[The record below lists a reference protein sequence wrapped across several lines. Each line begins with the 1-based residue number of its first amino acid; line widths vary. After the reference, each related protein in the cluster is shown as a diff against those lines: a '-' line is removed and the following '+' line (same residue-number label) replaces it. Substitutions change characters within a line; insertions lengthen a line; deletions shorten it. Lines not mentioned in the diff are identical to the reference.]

1 MPGLDVTGSGG
12 FGGRLRVTPGG
23 GISGIV
29 RTSNATMRVC
39 ASLTRSFAAPSRAL
53 ASSFSRSR
61 WARSCVRWLARV
73 SSSSLS
79 RSDSSSACLRRSR
92 SLAAMASVL
101 WANPRGTPWK
111 AVHGGVSG
119 VSRGGFA
126 ASKIYRL
133 SAARSVPTKNVHHI
147 IPHSSARSH
156 ATSPFFSDMQ
166 AAQLHARVPRWTS
179 SRVSNAHHRRTRRSH
194 AAASTAPATEDKDT
208 STAGKSV
215 VVIGAGWGGLAAAKS
230 LCEAGCSVTLID
242 AIDDPTGATP
252 MVTKSGKP
260 FEPGTRGFWKDYPN
274 IEAMAR
280 ELGISDDDAFT
291 EFTPSAFWS
300 PDGLEATAPVFGDSL
315 ALPSPLGQVFATFDN
330 FKRLP
335 LADRASMVG
344 LLYAM
349 LDLNRDEATF
359 EAYDRLTAHE
369 LFIRMGLSKR
379 LVDDFIRP
387 TLLVGLFKPPEEL
400 SAAVVMELL
409 YYYALAHQDSFDVR
423 WIKTK
428 SIAEVLIAPLCA
440 ELQKTYGL
448 EVIGGTFVKA
458 VDVDEASKRATAV
471 RWVNKKGEEGVIEDV
486 DAVVM
491 ALGAKGM
498 KSVVSNSPVLARV
511 APEFSAAASLGAID
525 VVAVRLW
532 LDRFVQVEHPANV
545 FSRFEELR
553 GAGGTFFMLDQ
564 LQKDSEVELWGG
576 EEPKG
581 SVIASDFYNGTA
593 IACMSDE
600 DIVKLLTEKL
610 LPKAVHGFDGVRAV
624 DFEVRRYPGAVS
636 WFSPGSYPK
645 RPPLET
651 SIHNIVCAGDWVR
664 MGEREH
670 GAKGLCQERAYVCGL
685 EAGNSLLRR
694 GLVAGGAGA
703 GHPVIPIRA
712 DEAQVVLGRALNKQF
727 MDAVSP
733 FGLASPWIR

>member
-1 MPGLDVTGSGG
+1 M
-12 FGGRLRVTPGG
+12 
-23 GISGIV
+23 
-29 RTSNATMRVC
+29 
-39 ASLTRSFAAPSRAL
+39 
-53 ASSFSRSR
+53 
-61 WARSCVRWLARV
+61 
-73 SSSSLS
+73 
-79 RSDSSSACLRRSR
+79 
-92 SLAAMASVL
+92 
-101 WANPRGTPWK
+101 
-111 AVHGGVSG
+111 
-119 VSRGGFA
+119 SRGGFA

-147 IPHSSARSH
+147 TPHSSARSH
-156 ATSPFFSDMQ
+156 ATSPFVSDMQ
-166 AAQLHARVPRWTS
+166 AAHLHARVPRWTS

-252 MVTKSGKP
+252 MRTESGKP

-280 ELGISDDDAFT
+280 ELGISEDDAFT

-315 ALPSPLGQVFATFDN
+315 SLPSPLGQVFATFDN

-440 ELQKTYGL
+440 QLQGTYGL

-610 LPKAVHGFDGVRAV
+610 LPKAIHGFEGVRAV

>member
-1 MPGLDVTGSGG
+1 MPGLDVTGSGR

>member
-1 MPGLDVTGSGG
+1 MPGLLQVTGSGR
-12 FGGRLRVTPGG
+12 FGGRLRVNRRWIGH
-23 GISGIV
+23 
-29 RTSNATMRVC
+29 
-39 ASLTRSFAAPSRAL
+39 RSYLQR
-53 ASSFSRSR
+53 
-61 WARSCVRWLARV
+61 
-73 SSSSLS
+73 
-79 RSDSSSACLRRSR
+79 DDACLREPHAVVRGALAR
-92 SLAAMASVL
+92 PGEFLLAFPLGALVREVVGESLELLPQPVGLELRLPQALSL
-101 WANPRGTPWK
+101 PRGHGVGPVGEPAGN
-111 AVHGGVSG
+111 AVEGRARWGVG
-119 VSRGGFA
+119 CEPRGLRCFKNLPALGSSERA
-126 ASKIYRL
+126 DKK
-133 SAARSVPTKNVHHI
+133 RSSHHTTQQR
-147 IPHSSARSH
+147 ASH
-156 ATSPFFSDMQ
+156 ATSPFVSDMQ
-166 AAQLHARVPRWTS
+166 AAHLHARVPRWTS

-280 ELGISDDDAFT
+280 ELGISEDDAFT

-315 ALPSPLGQVFATFDN
+315 SLPSPLGQVFATFDN

-440 ELQKTYGL
+440 QLQDTYGL

-610 LPKAVHGFDGVRAV
+610 LPKAVSGFDGVRAV